1 MPDFGEP
8 VNLFDTHKFAHVIAC
23 GARAAEEQLPY
34 LKQLLVVP
42 EPSATSAETARAR

>member
-1 MPDFGEP
+1 VPEFGEP

-34 LKQLLVVP
+34 LKQLLAQP
-42 EPSATSAETARAR
+42 EPSLPSAETARAQ